1 MTIVLQLTHAEINS
15 MYALVQDKR
24 MQENCITPIR
34 KSFNIVVTGSDG
46 SGTTAIINRITGS
59 ASEVDHC
66 VGHVGGLT
74 RTKSTLAGYDVVLW
88 ETPDISIA
96 GFWKCPKPSVLI
108 LCVDITDSRF
118 RRSHGRVLTNVS
130 RYFSKR
136 VWNNCIIALTFADQ
150 LQTRPSWENFDTSK
164 IKEELGK
171 EVEKWKN
178 SISENLISKNVPQEV
193 VGKILF
199 FPIAHIQEPLGIF
212 DEFDALETACIG
224 LLNKSTALKSST
236 DSNLGALLGGVIGL
250 GVASVVFPPL
260 IPVSIF
266 CGIISGWHIYRRLF

>member
-1 MTIVLQLTHAEINS
+1 
-15 MYALVQDKR
+15 MYALVQDKER
-24 MQENCITPIR
+24 MQENRITPIG

-46 SGTTAIINRITGS
+46 SGTTAVINRITGS
-59 ASEVDHC
+59 ASEVDHG

-74 RTKSTLAGYDVVLW
+74 RTKSTLGGYDVVFW

-96 GFWKCPKPSVLI
+96 GLCKCMKLWKCPKPSVLI
-108 LCVDITDSRF
+108 LCIDITDTRF

-130 RYFSKR
+130 HYFSKR

-150 LQTRPSWENFDTSK
+150 LQTRPSWKHFDTSK

-171 EVEKWKN
+171 EVGKWKN

-193 VGKILF
+193 VEKMLF

-224 LLNKSTALKSST
+224 LFNKSTALKSST
-236 DSNLGALLGGVIGL
+236 DSNQGALLGGVIGL
-250 GVASVVFPPL
+250 VVASVVFPPL